1 MNAFNI
7 SARLLSKI
15 FWEVMLSKT
24 EELGEERSDLNNSL
38 KKLNELRKNAEY
50 NTGSISFSSA
60 WCLYNLVRY
69 FKPKRIIEVGTFIG
83 KSTISMIQAQD
94 DEGIKEAEI
103 FTCDFSNQIS
113 LPWNGETKIHQFQK
127 QSSTEMLKKLTG
139 VFDFLFFDGR
149 LSEEDLVLLSKLISN
164 KTIIVLDDFEGMEK
178 GVINLINLRRIP
190 QLANYILIYP
200 PTEDTLKQY
209 QFTTHALTAVM
220 IPLEMIS
227 FVNQG

>member
-1 MNAFNI
+1 
-7 SARLLSKI
+7 
-15 FWEVMLSKT
+15 MLRNT
-24 EELGEERSDLNNSL
+24 EELSREKDDLNDSL
-38 KKLNELRKNAEY
+38 KKLEELRKNAEY

-60 WCLYNLVRY
+60 WCLYSLVRY

-83 KSTISMIQAQD
+83 KSTISMSQAQED
-94 DEGIKEAEI
+94 NRTNEAEI
-103 FTCDFSNQIS
+103 YSCDFSNQIS
-113 LPWNGETKIHQFQK
+113 LPWNGKTKIHQFQK

-139 VFDFLFFDGR
+139 IFDFLFFDGR
-149 LSEEDLVLLSKLISN
+149 LSEEDLILLSKLISN
-164 KTIIVLDDFEGMEK
+164 KTIIALDDFEGMEK

-200 PTEDTLKQY
+200 PTEDALKQY
-209 QFTTHALTAVM
+209 QFSAHALTAVM

>member
-1 MNAFNI
+1 MLRNTDE
-7 SARLLSKI
+7 LSREKD
-15 FWEVMLSKT
+15 
-24 EELGEERSDLNNSL
+24 DLNNSL
-38 KKLNELRKNAEY
+38 KKLEELRKNAEY

-83 KSTISMIQAQD
+83 KSTISMSQAQD
-94 DEGIKEAEI
+94 DEGIEGAEI
-103 FTCDFSNQIS
+103 FTCDFSNHIS

-164 KTIIVLDDFEGMEK
+164 KTIIALDDFEGMEK

-190 QLANYILIYP
+190 QIANYILIYP
-200 PTEDTLKQY
+200 PSEEVLNQY
-209 QFTTHALTAVM
+209 QFTNHALTAVM
-220 IPLEMIS
+220 IPSEMIN

>member
-1 MNAFNI
+1 MNTFKI
-7 SARLLSKI
+7 STKLLSKI
-15 FWEVMLSKT
+15 FWETMLRNT
-24 EELGEERSDLNNSL
+24 DELRREKDDLNNSL
-38 KKLNELRKNAEY
+38 KKLEELRKNAEY

-83 KSTISMIQAQD
+83 KSTISMCQAQD
-94 DEGIKEAEI
+94 DEDITEAEI
-103 FTCDFSNQIS
+103 YTCDLSNQIS
-113 LPWNGETKIHQFQK
+113 LPWNRKTKIHQFQK

-149 LSEEDLVLLSKLISN
+149 LSEDDLVLLSKLISN
-164 KTIIVLDDFEGMEK
+164 KTIIALDDFEGMEK

-200 PTEDTLKQY
+200 PTEDALKQY
-209 QFTTHALTAVM
+209 QFTAHALTAVM
-220 IPLEMIS
+220 IPIEMIS

>member
-1 MNAFNI
+1 MNKFNI
-7 SARLLSKI
+7 SPRLLSKI

-50 NTGSISFSSA
+50 NTGSINFSSA
-60 WCLYNLVRY
+60 WCLYNLIRY

-83 KSTISMIQAQD
+83 KSTISMSQAQD

-103 FTCDFSNQIS
+103 FTCDFNNHIS
-113 LPWNGETKIHQFQK
+113 LPWNGETKMHQFQK
-127 QSSTEMLKKLTG
+127 QSSAEMLKKING

-149 LSEEDLVLLSKLISN
+149 LTEEDLVLLSKLISN
-164 KTIIVLDDFEGMEK
+164 KTIIALDDFEGMEK
-178 GVINLINLRRIP
+178 GVINLIFLRRIP
-190 QLANYILIYP
+190 QLAKYILIYP
-200 PTEDTLKQY
+200 PTEDALKQY
-209 QFTTHALTAVM
+209 QFTAYTPTAVM
-220 IPLEMIS
+220 IPLEMIR